1 MAYQVLDIKTQKGM
15 TEAESAEHL
24 RRNTKEA
31 LKFAKRKGNYDFT
44 REHLNF
50 EVTKGGVISEVDKK
64 HSIPK
69 RMVANLGRRGIRD
82 KNEGLEEPQFRT
94 IVNLILGGSR
104 TQMRRLA
111 FGDQE
116 LNDNLGA
123 DNSHLTR
130 KEDIENWA
138 KDMYQFL
145 AKKYGEDNILAFVV
159 HLDEKNPHAHCTLMP
174 INEKGEFKF
183 KEIFGGEKKL
193 KLSKKFMEL
202 HDELAVITQ
211 KYNLQRGTHIAD
223 TGARHRT
230 TEEYYRWLDQQR
242 EQLEQKCSSLQ
253 AEIIIYQNT
262 KRSLEDEIKKAE
274 KRVKGLTTMISN
286 LENDKTSI
294 ERQIADLKASGEET
308 TREKEARLFILQQQL
323 QNIEKKI
330 EDKQEK
336 LNTANGQL
344 RELGNQHRE
353 LYEEYEHLQGEINKV
368 VPLAQERAMRDV
380 QAQLSQMM
388 IDDTKVQFSRLS
400 QLDATTLDYFEGTL
414 LMDMAEHGQAIMT
427 VAAALFLG
435 YVDQATEFAQ
445 THGGGGSPDSDWGK
459 KDGEDDRKWARR
471 CLAETARL
479 MSGKNRG
486 RSR

>member
-262 KRSLEDEIKKAE
+262 KRSLEEEIRKAD

-286 LENDKTSI
+286 LENDK
-294 ERQIADLKASGEET
+294 
-308 TREKEARLFILQQQL
+308 ILQQQL

-471 CLAETARL
+471 CLAEAARL
-479 MSGKNRG
+479 MSGKSRG

>member
-1 MAYQVLDIKTQKGM
+1 MAYQVLDIRTQKGM

-183 KEIFGGEKKL
+183 KELFGGEKKL

-211 KYNLQRGTHIAD
+211 KYNLQRGSHIAD

-262 KRSLEDEIKKAE
+262 KRSLEEEIKKAE

-286 LENDKTSI
+286 LENDKSSI
-294 ERQIADLKASGEET
+294 EQQIAELKASGEET

-344 RELGNQHRE
+344 RELGSQHRE

-388 IDDTKVQFSRLS
+388 IDDTKVQFSKLS
-400 QLDATTLDYFEGTL
+400 QLDATALDYFEGTL

-445 THGGGGSPDSDWGK
+445 THGGGGSPGSDWGK
-459 KDGEDDRKWARR
+459 KDGEDDRRWARR
-471 CLAETARL
+471 CLAEAARL
-479 MSGKNRG
+479 MSGKSRG

>member
-1 MAYQVLDIKTQKGM
+1 MQ
-15 TEAESAEHL
+15 
-24 RRNTKEA
+24 
-31 LKFAKRKGNYDFT
+31 
-44 REHLNF
+44 
-50 EVTKGGVISEVDKK
+50 
-64 HSIPK
+64 
-69 RMVANLGRRGIRD
+69 
-82 KNEGLEEPQFRT
+82 
-94 IVNLILGGSR
+94 
-104 TQMRRLA
+104 
-111 FGDQE
+111 
-116 LNDNLGA
+116 
-123 DNSHLTR
+123 
-130 KEDIENWA
+130 
-138 KDMYQFL
+138 
-145 AKKYGEDNILAFVV
+145 
-159 HLDEKNPHAHCTLMP
+159 
-174 INEKGEFKF
+174 
-183 KEIFGGEKKL
+183 
-193 KLSKKFMEL
+193 L

-211 KYNLQRGTHIAD
+211 KYDLQRGTHIAD
-223 TGARHRT
+223 SGARHRT
-230 TEEYYRWLDQQR
+230 TEEYYRWLDEQR

-253 AEIIIYQNT
+253 SEIIVYQKT
-262 KRSLEDEIKKAE
+262 KRSLEEEIRKAD

-294 ERQIADLKASGEET
+294 ERQIAELKASGEET

-471 CLAETARL
+471 CLAEAARL
-479 MSGKNRG
+479 MSGKSRG